1 MKGSRALKRDACGSA
16 GRVVWDEFLRRETR
30 TVSVLM
36 RRIHSRRRRCKFRG
50 EQHSLRSEMTR
61 NAG

>member
-16 GRVVWDEFLRRETR
+16 GRVVWGEFLRRETR

-36 RRIHSRRRRCKFRG
+36 RRIHSRRRRRKFRG
-50 EQHSLRSEMTR
+50 EQHNFRSEMTR